1 MPELARL
8 PSRDKLV
15 PGDFEYTFRAIIEN
29 ALCFFFSDPLD
40 AHVGGVIGSNC
51 HAESS
56 LNKQLFE
63 GPECMN
69 LEVTSIVII

>member
-1 MPELARL
+1 MLFA
-8 PSRDKLV
+8 
-15 PGDFEYTFRAIIEN
+15 
-29 ALCFFFSDPLD
+29 FFSSDPLD
-40 AHVGGVIGSNC
+40 AHVGGVFGSNC

-63 GPECMN
+63 GPEYMN